1 MNGERTAESGR
12 RTTDGGRRTT
22 EGGQGTR
29 HPLFA
34 LVVRYPL
41 SGIRF
46 FTDFGEN
53 VGLALG
59 ALRVAKLRSALTILG
74 VVIGVSCVMA
84 MASIVRGIRDQIL
97 NTLAVAGPTT
107 FYVMRVFSQ
116 TPLNPENLPKW
127 VRIRPELSAGEAER
141 IAALPTIK
149 YASLWGQVLN
159 KVEYG
164 GTTTGVGIVTGADDG
179 YPEIYGG
186 ELSDGRWFTKSEMAG
201 GAPVVVLESDV
212 ALKVFGQLQPLDKQV
227 KIGGRPFTVIGIY
240 QAAANIFEPPGQ
252 EQFAILPF
260 KTLDHQF
267 TIDKTNALFICV
279 KPWPSVRV
287 EDAQSDVTMALR
299 EFRHLR
305 PADPNTFDMMTQD
318 QILDLF
324 NKITGAFFFVMIAL
338 SAVGL
343 LVGGIGVMAVM
354 MISVTERTKEIGIRK
369 AVGATRRDILQ
380 QFLVEAATLTGLG
393 GIAGIAV
400 GLGVG
405 RLANV
410 AMSINSSPPADL
422 TLLAVFVSVGIG
434 IVFGLLPARRAA
446 YLDPIDALRHE

>member
-1 MNGERTAESGR
+1 MNSLRK
-12 RTTDGGRRTT
+12 
-22 EGGQGTR
+22 
-29 HPLFA
+29 LF
-34 LVVRYPL
+34 
-41 SGIRF
+41 RF

-53 VGLALG
+53 VALAFD
-59 ALRVAKLRSALTILG
+59 ALRGAKMRSALTILG

-84 MASIVRGIRDQIL
+84 MASIVRGIQDQIL
-97 NTLAVAGPTT
+97 NTLEVSGPST
-107 FYVMRVFSQ
+107 FYVVKVFST

-127 VRIRPELSAGEAER
+127 VRVRPDMSVAEAER
-141 IAALPTIK
+141 IALLPEIK
-149 YASLWGQVLN
+149 YAALWGQILN

-164 GTTTGVGIVTGADDG
+164 GTRTGLGLITGADDG

-186 ELSDGRWFTKSEMAG
+186 ELSDGRWFTKSEMAS

-212 ALKVFGQLQPLDKQV
+212 ASKLFGSIQPIDKLV
-227 KIGGRPFTVIGIY
+227 RVGGRPLQVIGVY

-252 EQFAILPF
+252 EQFAILPY

-279 KPWPSVRV
+279 KPQPGVTV
-287 EDAQSDVTMALR
+287 EDAQGAVTVAMR
-299 EFRHLR
+299 ELRHLR
-305 PADPNTFDMMTQD
+305 PADKNTFDMITQD

-324 NKITGAFFFVMIAL
+324 NKLSGAFFLIMMAL

-354 MISVTERTKEIGIRK
+354 MISVTERTREIGIRK

-380 QFLVEAATLTGLG
+380 QFLVEAATLTGIG
-393 GIAGIAV
+393 GVTGILF
-400 GLGVG
+400 GLLVG
-405 RLANV
+405 RAANV
-410 AMSINSSPPADL
+410 AMRINSVPPLDL

-434 IVFGLLPARRAA
+434 IAFGLLPARRAA
-446 YLDPIDALRHE
+446 RLDPIEALRHE